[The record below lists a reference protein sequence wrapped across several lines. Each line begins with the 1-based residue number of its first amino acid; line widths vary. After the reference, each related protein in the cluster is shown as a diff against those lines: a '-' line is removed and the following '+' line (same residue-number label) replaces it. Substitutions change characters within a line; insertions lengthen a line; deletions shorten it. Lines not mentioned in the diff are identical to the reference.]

1 MVLEAFKE
9 GRRLTVSGTP
19 DNSKKFNLFLLPG
32 LCFCVCVCVRDL
44 TFHWRSAALQC
55 GVVSAIH
62 QYESA
67 LGIHMPP
74 PTSHPIPPLGV
85 VTGPW
90 VEHPASHSRFPL
102 VLSILHMVVYI
113 FPCSP
118 LSSSNHLLPLLRPQF
133 FSLCLH
139 LHRCPAHRF
148 ISTIFLDST
157 AQDSS

>member
-19 DNSKKFNLFLLPG
+19 DNSLKSSICSACQGFAF
-32 LCFCVCVCVRDL
+32 VCECDL
-44 TFHWRSAALQC
+44 IFHWRSAALQC

-62 QYESA
+62 QHESA
-67 LGIHMPP
+67 VGIHVSP

-90 VEHPASHSRFPL
+90 VEHPESHRRFPL
-102 VLSILHMVVYI
+102 VLSVLHMVVYI

-133 FSLCLH
+133 FSLCLR
-139 LHRCPAHRF
+139 LHRCPVHRF